1 MPRERQI
8 DELAGAIRRWRHWVG
23 NDMLDSLGVPKIEM
37 KAGREETFRL
47 RLQEA
52 PEQVFRL
59 LYEFF
64 ELGEF
69 APQPGIWGTPGLKLF
84 VSHVAPVTQQLSELV
99 AGLIANGIA
108 PFLAHEAIKPTKDW
122 RKTLLEALA
131 SMDALMSFHSEG
143 FSESEWCG
151 QEVGFALGRDVPV
164 IAVMEAERPAG
175 FLAATQAVR
184 WRRESKEEAL
194 EAVYHTLCQAPT
206 TAAALAYAAARK
218 LKFVDSYDAADHYV
232 ERLQRFRPLQGQAR
246 RHVELASLLNDQV
259 GARAEKLIQ
268 QAKYG

>member
-1 MPRERQI
+1 M
-8 DELAGAIRRWRHWVG
+8 
-23 NDMLDSLGVPKIEM
+23 
-37 KAGREETFRL
+37 
-47 RLQEA
+47 
-52 PEQVFRL
+52 
-59 LYEFF
+59 
-64 ELGEF
+64 
-69 APQPGIWGTPGLKLF
+69 
-84 VSHVAPVTQQLSELV
+84 
-99 AGLIANGIA
+99 IANGIA

-218 LKFVDSYDAADHYV
+218 LKFVGSY
-232 ERLQRFRPLQGQAR
+232 ERCRCRASSTVSATTRAGAMTRRISITIERPSRCQGVLDR
-246 RHVELASLLNDQV
+246 RLWSHV
-259 GARAEKLIQ
+259 R
-268 QAKYG
+268 